1 MPKAASPLSFH
12 HWQSWQKCLYDETDH
27 NSLANQILT
36 FNYYDAIYR
45 MTLED
50 RRYLIKRFPDDPPL
64 NQEFCSFVDHVYF
77 ESQMMRLRRIRDTE
91 NSFINERTE
100 KDVCSIYAILNDI
113 KSHRF
118 ELTRKCFLNF
128 HFPKVLTAASNNV
141 SEESKLEDAQYIF
154 DIISGTHPTSRSDTD
169 IPAEV
174 FFTELEVF
182 LNSTNTVIDHIDK
195 FTAHLATPANRQSVL
210 SVDKLPYTDAIE
222 AYKTIYLVYAI
233 LFYVVHI
240 ELPFL
245 FRAPFANLTKHWQSV
260 QLDPKQEVQLQ
271 NVYKK
276 FALIF
281 LDWNETDVQKFKDDL
296 HSKTATE
303 FKRNSP

>member
-1 MPKAASPLSFH
+1 
-12 HWQSWQKCLYDETDH
+12 
-27 NSLANQILT
+27 
-36 FNYYDAIYR
+36 

-222 AYKTIYLVYAI
+222 AYKTIYLAYAI

-245 FRAPFANLTKHWQSV
+245 FLKPPECLYENWQSIHF
-260 QLDPKQEVQLQ
+260 DPQNKIELI
-271 NVYKK
+271 NVYEATAEEFKSWN
-276 FALIF
+276 IIDF
-281 LDWNETDVQKFKDDL
+281 LAFCNTIY
-296 HSKTATE
+296 SKT
-303 FKRNSP
+303 NSIYKDKK